1 MNSNHLQNMKLKQM
15 TEKLP
20 IKGCIEIYQSNVSKK
35 KKKTK
40 NKNPTLSDKKWWV
53 TLAILEFK
61 ANIIKWGKIGQV
73 ILITIWTQ

>member
-1 MNSNHLQNMKLKQM
+1 MHRDISIKCEQTNKQ
-15 TEKLP
+15 T
-20 IKGCIEIYQSNVSKK
+20 
-35 KKKTK
+35 